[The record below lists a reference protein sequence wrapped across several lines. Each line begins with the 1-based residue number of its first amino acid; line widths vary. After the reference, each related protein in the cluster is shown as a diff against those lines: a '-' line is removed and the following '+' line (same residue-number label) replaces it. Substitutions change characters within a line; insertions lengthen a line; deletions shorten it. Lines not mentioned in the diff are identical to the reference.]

1 MNKDEVI
8 LKLKKNKL
16 SKQDKIDIFN
26 WYVKNEASERIA
38 SFQQAPG
45 VELKL
50 SEQEIITANT
60 PNGDRLLGYSM
71 IKIKEH
77 LGIK

>member
-50 SEQEIITANT
+50 SEQQITTANT
-60 PNGDRLLGYSM
+60 PNGDRLLDYSI